1 MGTVE
6 ITGDNFRD
14 VVEKNGIVVI
24 DWWASWCAPCRAFAP
39 IFEEAA
45 TRHPGITFGKV
56 NTEQQQKLAGEFD
69 IKGIPTLMIFRDVIL
84 LFSEAGSLSAPALEG
99 LINQV
104 STLDM
109 ERVRQEIEEEK
120 NRRN

>member
-1 MGTVE
+1 MGIVE
-6 ITGDNFRD
+6 ITADNFRD

-39 IFEEAA
+39 VFEEAA

-56 NTEQQQKLAGEFD
+56 NTEQQQELAGEFD
-69 IKGIPTLMIFRDVIL
+69 IKAIPTLMIFRDVVL

-104 STLDM
+104 STLD
-109 ERVRQEIEEEK
+109 
-120 NRRN
+120 